1 MSELPPVETQTWDRR
16 PREDE
21 AEGTRDSAADPVL
34 RTGTVRIAGRRPG
47 PPACRLAD
55 AVTAAVGVGQRGRD

>member
-16 PREDE
+16 PPEDE

-34 RTGTVRIAGRRPG
+34 RTGTVRIAGPSARAARLSAGRRSYG
-47 PPACRLAD
+47 
-55 AVTAAVGVGQRGRD
+55 GG

>member
-21 AEGTRDSAADPVL
+21 AEGTRDSAADSVL
-34 RTGTVRIAGRRPG
+34 RTDTVRIAR
-47 PPACRLAD
+47 
-55 AVTAAVGVGQRGRD
+55 AVGPGRPPVGWPTQLRRRLG